1 MQQWFARLGSGW
13 MVIAALCFALMS
25 FFAANLGTRFD
36 SFEVLFYRTFV
47 GLLVLLPPMLRRHD
61 QLLTPHVGA
70 HVKRSLMGYLSM
82 AMLFYALAHLP
93 LATAVTLNYTSSLSF
108 ALCFVLLRG
117 ERLSPPVLLALL
129 LGFAG
134 ISFILRPSFDAGQ
147 WLPGLIGLGSGLCAG
162 LAVFHVRELGELGEA
177 PPVIVFWFFLLASL
191 FGLGI
196 VLLRGGFALPDLPA
210 LLQLIAVGLFGLWG
224 QLAMTRA
231 YKEGRKYL
239 VSSLS
244 YLTVVFS
251 ALLGVLLQGQALASS
266 ALTGM
271 LLIVACGL
279 LAIRGGR

>member
-1 MQQWFARLGSGW
+1 MRQWFARLGSGW
-13 MVIAALCFALMS
+13 MVLAALCFALMS
-25 FFAANLGTRFD
+25 FFAANLGARFD

-47 GLLVLLPPMLRRHD
+47 GLLVLVPTMLSRHER
-61 QLLTPHVGA
+61 LFTRHVGA
-70 HVKRSLMGYLSM
+70 HAKRSLMGYLSM

-117 ERLSPPVLLALL
+117 ERLSPPVLLALV

-134 ISFILRPSFDAGQ
+134 ICFVLQPSFNAGQ

-162 LAVFHVRELGELGEA
+162 LAVFHVRELGELGEE
-177 PPVIVFWFFLLASL
+177 PSVIVFWFFLLSSL
-191 FGLGI
+191 FGLGM
-196 VLLRGGFALPDLPA
+196 VLLRGGFSLPA
-210 LLQLIAVGLFGLWG
+210 WPSLLQLVAVGLFGLWG
-224 QLAMTRA
+224 QLAMTHA
-231 YKEGRKYL
+231 YKVGRKYL

-251 ALLGVLLQGQALASS
+251 ALLGVLFQGQALAAS

-271 LLIVACGL
+271 LLIVTCGL

>member
-1 MQQWFARLGSGW
+1 MRQWLAGLGSGW
-13 MVIAALCFALMS
+13 MVVAAACFALMS
-25 FFAANLGTRFD
+25 YFAASLGTRFD

-47 GLLVLLPPMLRRHD
+47 GLLVLLPAMLGRHE
-61 QLLTPHVGA
+61 QLITPHIGA
-70 HVKRSLMGYLSM
+70 HIKRSLMGYLSM

-108 ALCFVLLRG
+108 AVCFVLLRG
-117 ERLSPPVLLALL
+117 ERLSPPVLWALL
-129 LGFAG
+129 IGFAG
-134 ISFILRPSFDAGQ
+134 ISFILRPTFDAGQ

-177 PPVIVFWFFLLASL
+177 PSVIVFWFFLLASL
-191 FGLGI
+191 FGLVM
-196 VLLRGGFALPDLPA
+196 VLLRGGFSLPDLPA
-210 LLQLIAVGLFGLWG
+210 LLQLVAVGLFGLWG

-231 YKEGRKYL
+231 YKDGRKYL

-251 ALLGVLLQGQALASS
+251 ALLGVLLQGQALAAS
-266 ALTGM
+266 AMLGM
-271 LLIVACGL
+271 VLIVACGL

>member
-13 MVIAALCFALMS
+13 MVVAAVFFALMS
-25 FFAANLGTRFD
+25 FFAARLGGHFD
-36 SFEVLFYRTFV
+36 SFEVLFYRTLV
-47 GLLVLLPPMLRRHD
+47 GFLLLLPGMLRNPR
-61 QLLTPHVGA
+61 QLLTPHLGA
-70 HVKRSLMGYLSM
+70 HAKRSMMGYLSM
-82 AMLFYALAHLP
+82 AMLFYALTHLP

-108 ALCFVLLRG
+108 AVCFVLLRG

-129 LGFAG
+129 LGLAG
-134 ISFILRPSFDAGQ
+134 ISFILRPTFDAGQ

-177 PPVIVFWFFLLASL
+177 PSVIVFWFFLLASL
-191 FGLGI
+191 FGLAI
-196 VLLRGGFALPDLPA
+196 VLLRGGFALPDLPS
-210 LLQLIAVGLFGLWG
+210 LLQLLAVGLFGLGG

-251 ALLGVLLQGQALASS
+251 ALLGVLFQGQTLAAS
-266 ALTGM
+266 ALIGM
-271 LLIVACGL
+271 ALIVACGL